1 MTNYKAIICGP
12 MRRIEAFN
20 FPAFYEAYD
29 FLSSLEFFEEIFC
42 PAERDRV
49 KYKLCPTAW
58 NLKGTDAEL
67 EERCF
72 PLEEAMAED
81 LAYIRDEATHVI
93 MLQGWTGSEGAQ
105 AEYAAARE
113 AGCWIIHFDILRECD
128 NPTELLTPVDR
139 EAPTEPETEDTAE
152 LFPAAGTVRGG
163 ILDEAKGLITGDR
176 NNSYGPP
183 TQDFD
188 RTAGI
193 LNALGYKGPGGR
205 DLQPHDTAIMV
216 MAVKLSRITW
226 TPEKRDHYVDLAGY
240 AACGGEC
247 AT

>member
-1 MTNYKAIICGP
+1 M
-12 MRRIEAFN
+12 FN
-20 FPAFYEAYD
+20 FPAFNEAAY
-29 FLSSLEFFEEIFC
+29 FLRCLTFFEEVFD
-42 PAERDRV
+42 PAERDAD
-49 KYKLCPTAW
+49 KYDFLPISR
-58 NLKGTDAEL
+58 NMKGTDAEL
-67 EERCF
+67 EAHGF